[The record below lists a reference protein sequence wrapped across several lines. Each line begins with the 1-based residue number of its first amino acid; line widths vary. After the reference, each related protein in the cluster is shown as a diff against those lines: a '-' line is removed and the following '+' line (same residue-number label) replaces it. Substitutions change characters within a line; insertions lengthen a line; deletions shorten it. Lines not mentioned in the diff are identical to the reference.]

1 MPTNKQDHGLLPFLT
16 QKQKFRN
23 CREFLILNGRLR
35 AKIAGT
41 EDTPAEQKSKKQK
54 KSFFFSF
61 CFDGFCNVT
70 MNNQTTDT
78 FSP

>member
-1 MPTNKQDHGLLPFLT
+1 MPTNKQDHGLLLSPFLT

-54 KSFFFSF
+54 KIFFLFF
-61 CFDGFCNVT
+61 PFRRLLQRDGGGE
-70 MNNQTTDT
+70 
-78 FSP
+78 